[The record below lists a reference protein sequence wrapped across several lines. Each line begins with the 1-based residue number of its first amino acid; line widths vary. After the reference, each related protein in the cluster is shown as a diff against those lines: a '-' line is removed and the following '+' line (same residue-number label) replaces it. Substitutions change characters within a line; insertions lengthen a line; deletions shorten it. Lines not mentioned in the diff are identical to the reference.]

1 MLGQKRIGSNEQE
14 KSESQ
19 AESDWQS
26 DEELLQHYLDLPAA
40 ERDLQ
45 FADVLRAAQLTGL
58 SPRTIQRWAK
68 HRCIRAILIA
78 ERYRIEIESLYN
90 YIKRRARVRDN

>member
-1 MLGQKRIGSNEQE
+1 MFGQKRIGLNEQE
-14 KSESQ
+14 KSEAQ
-19 AESDWQS
+19 AESGWQS

-90 YIKRRARVRDN
+90 YIKRRARVRGN

>member
-1 MLGQKRIGSNEQE
+1 MLGQKRIRANEQG

-19 AESDWQS
+19 AESDWRS
-26 DEELLQHYLDLPAA
+26 DEELLQQYLDLSVA

-45 FADVLRAAQLTGL
+45 FADVLRAAQLTGI

-68 HRCIRAILIA
+68 HRCIRAVLIA

-90 YIKRRARVRDN
+90 YIKRRARVRGN

>member
-1 MLGQKRIGSNEQE
+1 MLGQKRMRANEQE
-14 KSESQ
+14 KSESP
-19 AESDWQS
+19 AKSDWRS
-26 DEELLQHYLDLPAA
+26 DEELLQHYLDLPTA

-90 YIKRRARVRDN
+90 YIKRRARARSN

>member
-1 MLGQKRIGSNEQE
+1 MLDQKRIGSNEQE

-19 AESDWQS
+19 AESGRRS
-26 DEELLQHYLDLPAA
+26 NEELLQHYLDLPAA

>member
-1 MLGQKRIGSNEQE
+1 MLGQKRMRANEQE

-19 AESDWQS
+19 AKSDWRS
-26 DEELLQHYLDLPAA
+26 DEELLQHYLDLPTV

-90 YIKRRARVRDN
+90 YIKRRARARDN